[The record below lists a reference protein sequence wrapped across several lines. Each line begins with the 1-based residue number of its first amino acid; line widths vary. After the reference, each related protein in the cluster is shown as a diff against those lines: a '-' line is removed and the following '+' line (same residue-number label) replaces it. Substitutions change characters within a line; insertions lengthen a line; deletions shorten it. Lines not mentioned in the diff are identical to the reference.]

1 MGYMLSSL
9 GKLPIEEDVE
19 FYIFVINGGW
29 RGGPTEIISQNFERI
44 ARDIG
49 PQTVIAKGFE
59 EPFWSDEIC
68 EKYLGKKHT
77 ALFSFLPALLIT
89 DSHPERLKPESMR
102 LLIPLREV
110 KNRFGTFDQFFS
122 SLIRFVRHKDTEF
135 LERFEDGTN
144 MSDEAL
150 KIVELKPNFFGI
162 GVNLNRLIKKFMNRS
177 KKFGG
182 NIS

>member
-1 MGYMLSSL
+1 MGYMISSL

-29 RGGPTEIISQNFERI
+29 RGGPTGIISQNFERI

-49 PQTVIAKGFE
+49 PQAVIAKGFE
-59 EPFWSDEIC
+59 GTSWSNEIC

-77 ALFSFLPALLIT
+77 VLFSFLPALLIT

-102 LLIPLREV
+102 LLMPLREV
-110 KNRFGTFDQFFS
+110 EDWFGTFDQFFS

-135 LERFEDGTN
+135 LKRFKDGTN

-162 GVNLNRLIKKFMNRS
+162 GVNLNRLIKKFMNRR
-177 KKFGG
+177 KKFGDD
-182 NIS
+182 IS